1 LIAHPAMIPST
12 SAIRMKRVSFLA
24 MSTFRARTQAA
35 GSTLVKR
42 FTAADALR

>member
-1 LIAHPAMIPST
+1 
-12 SAIRMKRVSFLA
+12 
-24 MSTFRARTQAA
+24 MSTFRAQTQAA